1 MFSKCL
7 LAFPVELLAHP
18 WAHLSA
24 FCILEL
30 GEGWVKRWWC
40 VQIQAL
46 VQGQHSALSFAEL
59 LDGGGF
65 SVMPGGAV
73 KAELLQPPSAPALEG
88 FCWPCR
94 SAMVH
99 REDQWIEKSLAV
111 WSKVIQSTWQA
122 IWALTLPT
130 EKPAAR
136 EDARWISKT
145 LWHPLAEVYSRTKR
159 PQFTSQLHDLQVF
172 APWQVI

>member
-1 MFSKCL
+1 MSFGFPCWIVSTPMSSPFCL
-7 LAFPVELLAHP
+7 LYPGTGGR
-18 WAHLSA
+18 LSEEMVM
-24 FCILEL
+24 CSDSSSGSRTTLCLILC
-30 GEGWVKRWWC
+30 GTVRWRG
-40 VQIQAL
+40 I
-46 VQGQHSALSFAEL
+46 
-59 LDGGGF
+59 
-65 SVMPGGAV
+65 SVMPGSAV

-88 FCWPCR
+88 FCWPCW

-136 EDARWISKT
+136 EGARWISKT
-145 LWHPLAEVYSRTKR
+145 LWHPLAEVYSRTKQ